1 MTNTSND
8 TNQTETFPGL
18 IFQTSD
24 FTIFAQNLFM
34 RKIIFTAIAAI
45 ILFTAGAQLKTPAP
59 SPPQTIKQDF
69 GLSAIELSYSRPG
82 MKGRKI
88 FGDLVPYG
96 KIWRT
101 GANNATTITFGDDVI
116 IGGTKVPAG
125 KYGLLTIPDKDNW
138 TLIITK
144 QLDITT
150 NISAYK
156 QDQDAV
162 RVIVNPMKMKES
174 METFTMQFANIKPTS
189 CELDLMW
196 DNIAVAMPITTDVET
211 KVMAQI
217 DQLMNKDNRPYYN
230 AALYYLE
237 NGKDLKQA
245 LVWFDKAA
253 EQQPDAYWV
262 QHQRANCLAKLG
274 KKEEAK
280 AAAEKSIA
288 LAKTAKN
295 DDYVRLNEKL
305 IAELNK

>member
-1 MTNTSND
+1 M
-8 TNQTETFPGL
+8 L
-18 IFQTSD
+18 KIFLT
-24 FTIFAQNLFM
+24 T
-34 RKIIFTAIAAI
+34 IAAV
-45 ILFTAGAQLKTPAP
+45 ILFSADAQLRTPAP

-69 GLSAIELSYSRPG
+69 GLSSIELSYSRPG

-96 KIWRT
+96 KVWRT
-101 GANNATTITFGDDVI
+101 GANNATTLTFGDDVM
-116 IGGTKVPAG
+116 IGDVKIPAG
-125 KYGLLTIPDKDNW
+125 KYGLLTIPDRDKWTIIISKQTDVTNPANYKQEQDVVRVLADPLKLKDN
-138 TLIITK
+138 L
-144 QLDITT
+144 
-150 NISAYK
+150 
-156 QDQDAV
+156 
-162 RVIVNPMKMKES
+162 ES
-174 METFTMQFANIKPTS
+174 FTMQFANVKPST
-189 CELDLMW
+189 CELQIMW
-196 DNIAVAMPITTDVET
+196 DNVGVTLPIKTDVES

-217 DQLMNKDNRPYYN
+217 DQLMNKDDRPYYN

-237 NGKDLKQA
+237 NGKDLNQA

-253 EQQPDAYWV
+253 AQQPEAFWV

-274 KKEEAK
+274 KKAEAK